1 MACYATCHNASAFYL
16 DSTNLGIDTLL
27 RSSFVTSVTC

>member
-1 MACYATCHNASAFYL
+1 MVRHATFHNASAFYL
-16 DSTNLGIDTLL
+16 DSTKLEIGALL